1 MRHKTTMT
9 SPIIPYSILQGCRT
23 LADYGIQNGAT
34 LELVVCHR
42 PRLMEI
48 FVRNLKG
55 KVLTF
60 KVESSDTIRSVKEKI
75 EQVEHI
81 DPAIQRLIFGRWQLE
96 DGLTLAEYKI
106 QAESTF
112 HLCLRLYSCATKCPG
127 THH

>member
-1 MRHKTTMT
+1 ME
-9 SPIIPYSILQGCRT
+9 SRT
-23 LADYGIQNGAT
+23 EPHSDH
-34 LELVVCHR
+34 VVCYR

-55 KVLTF
+55 KALTF
-60 KVESSDTIRSVKEKI
+60 KVEITDTIRSVKEKI

-81 DPAIQRLIFGRWQLE
+81 DLASQRLIFAGRQLE
-96 DGLTLAEYKI
+96 DGFTLAEYKI